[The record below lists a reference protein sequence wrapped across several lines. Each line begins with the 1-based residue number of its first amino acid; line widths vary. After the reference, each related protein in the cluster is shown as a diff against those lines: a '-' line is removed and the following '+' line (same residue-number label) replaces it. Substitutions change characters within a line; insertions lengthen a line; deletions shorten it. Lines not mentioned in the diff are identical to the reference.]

1 MINRLCNPSKNNSFL
16 LFGNRGVGKSTYLEG
31 LFPRLT
37 HLWYDLL
44 DPQLNKMLS
53 FNPGLLN
60 KMLEE
65 QKKHR
70 PPGSMV
76 IIDEV
81 QKIPQLFDV
90 VHSQIE
96 KKHFLFALTGSSS
109 RKLKRQGVN
118 LLAGRAFIYYLFPF
132 THLELGKNFDLNQVL
147 TWGSL
152 PKLFSFDHNLDR
164 IDFLNAYTDTY
175 LREEIIAEQIIR
187 NTIPFRQFLEVAAQA
202 NGKIVNYSNIAKA
215 VGVDTV
221 TVQNY
226 FQILEDTFTGIILPP
241 FHESI
246 RERQRKNPKFYYFD
260 IGVTRALQN
269 RLTLPLIEQSFELG
283 DLFEQFIVL
292 EIFRL
297 NSYLRKS
304 WKLSYLMT
312 KNDVEIDLIIERP
325 GQKRLLI
332 EIKSTNQV
340 TTLLN
345 TMTGFRQLITD
356 FPNSEAVC
364 ISRDTTE
371 FIEGNIRFLNW
382 KTLLTELLA
391 MAPFKL

>member
-1 MINRLCNPSKNNSFL
+1 
-16 LFGNRGVGKSTYLEG
+16 
-31 LFPRLT
+31 
-37 HLWYDLL
+37 
-44 DPQLNKMLS
+44 
-53 FNPGLLN
+53 
-60 KMLEE
+60 MLEE